1 LTGNS
6 LLLTFNIRQDE
17 EIVRIRT
24 TGKTSGTGRMLKI
37 LLRLAKTSMIR
48 TCITTG
54 AYSRR
59 MLKRLS
65 SKAAAEESTGGVA
78 SGLR

>member
-24 TGKTSGTGRMLKI
+24 TGKISGTGRMLKQSADTKKVE
-37 LLRLAKTSMIR
+37 R
-48 TCITTG
+48 
-54 AYSRR
+54 
-59 MLKRLS
+59 KRVGSPLNLDLS
-65 SKAAAEESTGGVA
+65 
-78 SGLR
+78 LNLQ